1 MRSLKSKLIAWITSG
16 ENLIYTSIGNLPIK
30 DLDYKVDWQF
40 STGEIKLREYY
51 TYMGVIVKDGCHV
64 YKVPK
69 DTELYIKQGKVI

>member
-1 MRSLKSKLIAWITSG
+1 MNIKAKLINWLTRDVD
-16 ENLIYTSIGNLPIK
+16 LIYTVKGNLPIK
-30 DLDYKVDWQF
+30 DLDYKVEWQF

-69 DTELYIKQGKVI
+69 DTELYIKQGSIN